1 MLSTA
6 ERRTTISLSPPSI
19 PRLDLQPRRP
29 SGGARS
35 LLDGGWWPR
44 SADPVAELPGL
55 ILAVDDRHGPVTRVT
70 RVMLRRADWDSHPRR
85 LRIDDPALDSA
96 DTGNADTGGAA
107 AGRVVRLG
115 WFNSMPAGLLTAI
128 CADGQ
133 RTDLLTV
140 PPYTQD
146 AEAWAAMEL
155 AAEPGNFI
163 HTPDLVSA
171 LTTPA
176 GPTAQTEVQ
185 AAGISSTPENTWESE
200 GGRLREDPNAGTAIR
215 AGLPRT

>member
-19 PRLDLQPRRP
+19 PRLHLQPTRP
-29 SGGARS
+29 PGVVRT

-55 ILAVDDRHGPVTRVT
+55 VLAVDDRHGPVLRVL
-70 RVMLRRADWDSHPRR
+70 LRRADWDSHPRR
-85 LRIDDPALDSA
+85 LRIDDPGIDSA
-96 DTGNADTGGAA
+96 AGTGAA

-115 WFNSMPAGLLTAI
+115 WFDTMPAGLLTAI
-128 CADGQ
+128 CADGK

-140 PPYTQD
+140 PPHTQD
-146 AEAWAAMEL
+146 AAAWAAMEL
-155 AAEPGNFI
+155 AADPGNLI

-171 LTTPA
+171 VTTPA
-176 GPTAQTEVQ
+176 RPATQTEVQ
-185 AAGISSTPENTWESE
+185 AAGISRPENTWESE
-200 GGRLREDPNAGTAIR
+200 GGRLREDPKADAVIR
-215 AGLPRT
+215 ADLLRVGSTL